1 MPATSPWK
9 SVALGL
15 TLKLWAMWMI
25 FPSMLFPF
33 LFPTHFPLL
42 IDLVG
47 RCYCAWAPMT
57 ETLPIKLSILT
68 QCIGVLGLTVMSIF
82 LGLSGVI
89 LGLAWAAVLQ
99 VSAAKWFI
107 KYLRAIALNIGQ
119 PTIAVGMDHLR
130 QRLIATTLSVYG
142 SGAISIVVLSCAIFF
157 GLAAYGLGLLITI
170 PIAFLILMPFI
181 MSSMVLYFIMLY
193 SYERYLSELRRAI
206 YSWSETNNPM
216 NPSGGNRVH

>member
-33 LFPTHFPLL
+33 LFPTHLGLLFAVLFPLL

-99 VSAAKWFI
+99 VSEAKWFI
-107 KYLRAIALNIGQ
+107 KYLRAIALNIG
-119 PTIAVGMDHLR
+119 
-130 QRLIATTLSVYG
+130 
-142 SGAISIVVLSCAIFF
+142 
-157 GLAAYGLGLLITI
+157 
-170 PIAFLILMPFI
+170 
-181 MSSMVLYFIMLY
+181 
-193 SYERYLSELRRAI
+193 
-206 YSWSETNNPM
+206 
-216 NPSGGNRVH
+216 